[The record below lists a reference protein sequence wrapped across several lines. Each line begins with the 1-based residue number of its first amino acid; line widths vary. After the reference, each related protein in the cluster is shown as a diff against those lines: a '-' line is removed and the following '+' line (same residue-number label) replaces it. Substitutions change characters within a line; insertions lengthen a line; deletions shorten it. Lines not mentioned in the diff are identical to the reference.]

1 MKGIGKSFG
10 ACSKQQAEK
19 VFVKWKST
27 DEVEISDV
35 NDDSCRYDNKGKAS
49 MI

>member
-19 VFVKWKST
+19 AFVKWKSI
-27 DEVEISDV
+27 DDV
-35 NDDSCRYDNKGKAS
+35 NDDSCRYDNKDKAS